1 MNISKV
7 RSETFE
13 KIELYLDAEE
23 VKNLWEDLEI
33 ISLDLGD
40 GRLARTYCGQY
51 FVENLRERAK
61 KNQSFEIVING
72 SFIRELI
79 YEINMMLNFYSGR
92 QISFLLLSHL
102 QYSIMS
108 DNKKSQSCFDKYV
121 DNRNSFR
128 TVR

>member
-61 KNQSFEIVING
+61 KNQSFEIVISG
-72 SFIRELI
+72 SFIKELI
-79 YEINMMLNFYSGR
+79 YEITVMFNSYSGKP
-92 QISFLLLSHL
+92 ITHLLLSHL
-102 QYSIMS
+102 QYFIMS
-108 DNKKSQSCFDKYV
+108 DNMKKHRSLSLYHY
-121 DNRNSFR
+121 
-128 TVR
+128 